1 MGEIRTAAQ
10 RQREKIQSGMI
21 IGRLQAC
28 VKGEITM
35 SPSQV
40 NAARI
45 LLNKTLPDLKSLD
58 VQASIEATSKPIYQL
73 SNDELLVIAGGG
85 VVTRLPVNERPVIEL
100 KAIEVL
106 ADKLGG

>member
-35 SPSQV
+35 SPSQI

-58 VQASIEATSKPIYQL
+58 LQASIAASTPPIKELTHEQL
-73 SNDELLVIAGGG
+73 LKIASGG
-85 VVTRLPVNERPVIEL
+85 VVTRLPVNENPVIEMQ
-100 KAIEVL
+100 AIE
-106 ADKLGG
+106 APAEKETG